1 MRGGREQGCRE
12 ARRATGLTVILANGA
27 PPTHPVPLRLFREAD
42 RLIACDGAWRKVL
55 DLGRTPDAVVG
66 DGDSLGEDGREALA
80 QRGIPFI
87 GEEEQETNDLC
98 KAFRHA
104 VATGA
109 EGDAVVIL
117 GATGRRED
125 HALGNIFHLLDFA
138 AAPREGGSDR
148 LPARVSMVTD
158 FGTFEPVLPPGGTW
172 TATAGRSVS
181 VFAPVPGTRMTSEGL
196 EWPLEGVALDALWRG
211 TLNRTTGDTFTLR
224 TTHPVLLYL
233 AHETLAIGGRFLV

>member
-1 MRGGREQGCRE
+1 M
-12 ARRATGLTVILANGA
+12 TVILANGA

-66 DGDSLGEDGREALA
+66 DGDSLGADGREALA

-138 AAPREGGSDR
+138 AEVPRNGGEGADR
-148 LPARVSMVTD
+148 LPVRVSMVTD
-158 FGTFEPVLPPGGTW
+158 SGTFEPVLPPGGAW
-172 TATAGRSVS
+172 NAGCR
-181 VFAPVPGTRMTSEGL
+181 FADRCEKCTDRCRQAMPALTEVAPGHRCRCFLHSE
-196 EWPLEGVALDALWRG
+196 EVEQA
-211 TLNRTTGDTFTLR
+211 
-224 TTHPVLLYL
+224 
-233 AHETLAIGGRFLV
+233 

>member
-1 MRGGREQGCRE
+1 MRGGREQGRRE

-42 RLIACDGAWRKVL
+42 RLIACDGAWRMAL
-55 DLGRTPDAVVG
+55 DGGRTPDAVVG
-66 DGDSLGEDGREALA
+66 DGDSLGAEGREALA

-104 VATGA
+104 VAMGA
-109 EGDAVVIL
+109 EGGAVVIL

-138 AAPREGGSDR
+138 TAVPRDGGGGSDR
-148 LPARVSMVTD
+148 LSARVSMVTD

-172 TATAGRSVS
+172 TASAGRSVS
-181 VFAPVPGTRMTSEGL
+181 VFAAVPGTRMTSEGL

-224 TTHPVLLYL
+224 TNNPILLYL
-233 AHETLAIGGRFLV
+233 PH

>member
-1 MRGGREQGCRE
+1 M
-12 ARRATGLTVILANGA
+12 TVILANGA
-27 PPTHPVPLRLFREAD
+27 PPTHPVPLRSFREAD
-42 RLIACDGAWRKVL
+42 RLIACDGAWRKAL
-55 DLGRTPDAVVG
+55 DLGRVPDAVVG
-66 DGDSLGEDGREALA
+66 DGDSLGEEGREALA

-87 GEEEQETNDLC
+87 GEGEQETNDLC

-104 VATGA
+104 LATGA
-109 EGDAVVIL
+109 EGDVFVIL

-138 AAPREGGSDR
+138 AVAPREGGADR

-172 TATAGRSVS
+172 TAAAGRSVS

-224 TTHPVLLYL
+224 TTHPILLYL
-233 AHETLAIGGRFLV
+233 AH

>member
-1 MRGGREQGCRE
+1 M
-12 ARRATGLTVILANGA
+12 TVILANGA

-42 RLIACDGAWRKVL
+42 RLIACDGAWRKAL

-125 HALGNIFHLLDFA
+125 HALGNVFHLLDFA
-138 AAPREGGSDR
+138 ADISRGADGTGEPS
-148 LPARVSMVTD
+148 VSMVTD

-196 EWPLEGVALDALWRG
+196 EWPLKDVALDALWRG
-211 TLNRTTGDTFTLR
+211 TLNRTTGDTFSLR

-233 AHETLAIGGRFLV
+233 PHETLAIGGRFLV

>member
-1 MRGGREQGCRE
+1 M
-12 ARRATGLTVILANGA
+12 TVILANGA

-42 RLIACDGAWRKVL
+42 RLIACDGAWRKAL

-66 DGDSLGEDGREALA
+66 DGDSLGEDGREALT

-104 VATGA
+104 VAMGA

-172 TATAGRSVS
+172 TAAAGRSVS

-224 TTHPVLLYL
+224 TTHPILLYL
-233 AHETLAIGGRFLV
+233 SHETLAIGGRFLV

>member
-1 MRGGREQGCRE
+1 VRGGREQGCQE
-12 ARRATGLTVILANGA
+12 ARRATGLTVILANGT
-27 PPTHPVPLRLFREAD
+27 PPAHPVPLRIFREAD
-42 RLIACDGAWRKVL
+42 RLIACDGAWRKAL
-55 DLGRTPDAVVG
+55 DLGRPPDAVVG
-66 DGDSLGEDGREALA
+66 DGDSLGEEGREALA

-87 GEEEQETNDLC
+87 GAVEQETNDLC

-104 VATGA
+104 VATG
-109 EGDAVVIL
+109 EEEDTFVIL

-138 AAPREGGSDR
+138 ADIPRGADGTGE
-148 LPARVSMVTD
+148 PAVSMVTD

-172 TATAGRSVS
+172 TVAAGRSVS

-196 EWPLEGVALDALWRG
+196 AWPLEGVSLDALWRG

-224 TTHPVLLYL
+224 TTHPILLYL
-233 AHETLAIGGRFLV
+233 PH

>member
-27 PPTHPVPLRLFREAD
+27 PPTHPVPLRFFREAD
-42 RLIACDGAWRKVL
+42 RLIACDGAWRKAL
-55 DLGRTPDAVVG
+55 DLGRPPDAVVG
-66 DGDSLGEDGREALA
+66 DGDSLDEEGREALA

-87 GEEEQETNDLC
+87 GEAEQETNDLC

-109 EGDAVVIL
+109 GGDVFVIL
-117 GATGRRED
+117 GATGLRED

-138 AAPREGGSDR
+138 TDIPRGADSTDEPS
-148 LPARVSMVTD
+148 VSMVTD

-172 TATAGRSVS
+172 SAAAGRSVS

-196 EWPLEGVALDALWRG
+196 EWPLEGVSLDALWRG

-224 TTHPVLLYL
+224 TTHPILLYR
-233 AHETLAIGGRFLV
+233 AH

>member
-1 MRGGREQGCRE
+1 M
-12 ARRATGLTVILANGA
+12 TVILANGA

-66 DGDSLGEDGREALA
+66 DGDSLGADGREALA

-87 GEEEQETNDLC
+87 GEAEQETNDLC

-104 VATGA
+104 VATGT
-109 EGDAVVIL
+109 ERDDFVIL

-138 AAPREGGSDR
+138 AAPREGGADR

-172 TATAGRSVS
+172 TAAGRSVS

>member
-1 MRGGREQGCRE
+1 M
-12 ARRATGLTVILANGA
+12 TVILANGA
-27 PPTHPVPLRLFREAD
+27 PPTHPVPLRIFREAE
-42 RLIACDGAWRKVL
+42 RLIACDGAWRTAL
-55 DLGRTPDAVVG
+55 DLGRPPDVVVG

-87 GEEEQETNDLC
+87 GEVEQETNDLC

-109 EGDAVVIL
+109 EGDGFVIL

-138 AAPREGGSDR
+138 AAPREGGADR
-148 LPARVSMVTD
+148 LSARVSMVTD

-172 TATAGRSVS
+172 TAPAGRSVS

-196 EWPLEGVALDALWRG
+196 EWPLEGVSLDTLWRG
-211 TLNRTTGDTFTLR
+211 TLNRTTGETFTLR